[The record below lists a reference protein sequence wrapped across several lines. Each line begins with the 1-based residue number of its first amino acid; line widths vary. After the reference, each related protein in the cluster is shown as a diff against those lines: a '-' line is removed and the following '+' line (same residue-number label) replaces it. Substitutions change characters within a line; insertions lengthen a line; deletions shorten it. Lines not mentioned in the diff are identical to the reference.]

1 MVAIQLLCA
10 TMAQATEFEISG
22 ITYTITDAAAKTV
35 GVTYYDDSQEISGNV
50 VIPSSISYNG
60 VIYNITSISDGA
72 FSGCNGITS
81 IEIPNSV
88 TKIGTDA
95 FYRCGGLKSVTID
108 CKNVGSWFSDS
119 SIKEVILGNSVTT
132 IEDGAF
138 DGCVELTSVTIPSSV
153 TSIGKYAFYNTG
165 LTSIEI
171 PSSVTSIGEYAF
183 FNTKLTSIAIPNSVT
198 TIEDGAFSNCAGLT
212 HIIVENKNSTYDSR
226 EYCNA
231 IIETATN
238 TLIVGCINTIIP
250 NSVIKIGTDAF
261 YGCEGLKNI
270 EIPNSVTTIEH
281 GAFRVCT
288 GLTNIE
294 MPNNLTTI
302 EDYAFLWCYSLT
314 TIEIPNS
321 VTKIGTDAFSGCE
334 GLKSVTI
341 DCKNVGSWFSGSSIK
356 EFIIGNNVT
365 TIEKGAF
372 YSCNSLTS
380 VTIGN
385 RVRIIGKTAFRDC
398 RSLTSI
404 TIPKNVTI
412 IENYAFYNTG
422 LTEIYS
428 MSSSPATIDLGTFN
442 YFSAT
447 LYVPIGAKAA
457 YQAADY
463 WKEFSNIVEMDFT
476 GIDDIEAEDSFQGIK
491 DAYYELNGRIA
502 VSPTKG
508 IYIRNG
514 KKIVVE

>member
-108 CKNVGSWFSDS
+108 CKNVGSWFSD
-119 SIKEVILGNSVTT
+119 
-132 IEDGAF
+132 
-138 DGCVELTSVTIPSSV
+138 
-153 TSIGKYAFYNTG
+153 
-165 LTSIEI
+165 
-171 PSSVTSIGEYAF
+171 
-183 FNTKLTSIAIPNSVT
+183 
-198 TIEDGAFSNCAGLT
+198 
-212 HIIVENKNSTYDSR
+212 
-226 EYCNA
+226 
-231 IIETATN
+231 
-238 TLIVGCINTIIP
+238 
-250 NSVIKIGTDAF
+250 
-261 YGCEGLKNI
+261 
-270 EIPNSVTTIEH
+270 
-281 GAFRVCT
+281 
-288 GLTNIE
+288 
-294 MPNNLTTI
+294 
-302 EDYAFLWCYSLT
+302 
-314 TIEIPNS
+314 
-321 VTKIGTDAFSGCE
+321 
-334 GLKSVTI
+334 
-341 DCKNVGSWFSGSSIK
+341 SSIK